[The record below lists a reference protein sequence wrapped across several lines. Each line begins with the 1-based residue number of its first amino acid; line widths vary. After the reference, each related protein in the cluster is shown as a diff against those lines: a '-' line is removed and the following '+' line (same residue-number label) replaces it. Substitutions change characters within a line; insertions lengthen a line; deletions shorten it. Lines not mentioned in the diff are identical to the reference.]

1 MVKDSK
7 AWLILLIAGLME
19 TVWAVAM
26 DYSEGFTI
34 ITYDILV
41 VIFLT
46 ISTILLSKALNMG
59 LPVGTAYAVWTGIGA
74 VGTIAVS
81 IILGNEVVEPLRL
94 LFVALIIGG
103 IVGLQMTSN
112 KKEE

>member
-1 MVKDSK
+1 MDRNSK
-7 AWLILLIAGLME
+7 AWLILFIAGLME

-26 DYSEGFTI
+26 DYSEGFTVI
-34 ITYDILV
+34 FYDILV
-41 VIFLT
+41 IVFLT
-46 ISTILLSKALNMG
+46 VSMVLLSKALNMG

-74 VGTIAVS
+74 VGTIVVS

-103 IVGLQMTSN
+103 ITGLQITSN
-112 KKEE
+112 NKEE